1 MTSSMMDGNLPEM
14 IIIPLEEKDLK
25 KMLLEVEKVLQA
37 LTITTH
43 PKEIQMAHLEG
54 QVVLVAKETALM
66 TLVMTSLPAEKGL
79 NLMVKVAKHHKI
91 MMMIE
96 KDESLPKIIICLE
109 EKDHKEKVDLAVE
122 KEAMMIS
129 LEERILKMEM
139 QMPVIF
145 MEGKD
150 QNLAQ
155 IPPIAEDQEM
165 TSMKMR
171 QGMTQ
176 MTPTIVVKDQGMIQM
191 IPTAAAKD
199 QDMTQMTPTI
209 VVKDQGM
216 IQMTPTIVVKDQN
229 MIRMIPTAAAKD
241 QDMIQMTPT
250 IAAKDQNMIRMIQ
263 TMVAKALLALMQVMQ
278 KEEKVQ
284 EVAETMQIF
293 LAVEDLKID
302 MAEEVMMM
310 MMILI
315 LMIPMVKHQD
325 LDEKVPRMT

>member
-25 KMLLEVEKVLQA
+25 KILLEVEKVLQA

-79 NLMVKVAKHHKI
+79 NLMIKVAKHHKI

-96 KDESLPKIIICLE
+96 KDESLPRIIICLE
-109 EKDHKEKVDLAVE
+109 EKDHMEKVDLAVE

-165 TSMKMR
+165 TSMKMSH
-171 QGMTQ
+171 
-176 MTPTIVVKDQGMIQM
+176 
-191 IPTAAAKD
+191 A
-199 QDMTQMTPTI
+199 MTQMTPTI

-216 IQMTPTIVVKDQN
+216 IQMTPTIVVKDQLGL
-229 MIRMIPTAAAKD
+229 IQMIPTAAAKD
-241 QDMIQMTPT
+241 QVMIQMTPT
-250 IAAKDQNMIRMIQ
+250 IAAKDQDMIQMIQ
-263 TMVAKALLALMQVMQ
+263 TIVAKALLALMQVMQ

-310 MMILI
+310 MLILI